1 MIVKGIEIIH
11 QEMLKILTLI
21 DEICAKEGLQ
31 YFIDGGSSIG
41 AIRHQGFIPWDDDI
55 DISMLKK
62 DYLKLTEI
70 LQKDNRFS
78 FYFDDFEHHCCGFL
92 FIDSVWWQASKKG
105 YFPKLY
111 PIKLDIRPLN
121 VIKNEESEIQ
131 KNLLYR
137 KVAEFIIFNKYK
149 EEDFN
154 SIKEILNTF
163 GAKKKFLK
171 FYNLEYGLEDIND
184 DVKLAHPYLS
194 YSYETVIDK
203 KLIFPLK
210 RIPFEDIKSYIPES
224 DELLVNLY
232 GNYMEL
238 PPKEE
243 QNSYSCALYQVNKR
257 RVSEIGK
264 LYKKRIINELNF
276 LGKIEYRLKMFL
288 FSKLYK

>member
-131 KNLLYR
+131 KNLLSNTQ
-137 KVAEFIIFNKYK
+137 VSSVEF
-149 EEDFN
+149 
-154 SIKEILNTF
+154 
-163 GAKKKFLK
+163 
-171 FYNLEYGLEDIND
+171 
-184 DVKLAHPYLS
+184 
-194 YSYETVIDK
+194 
-203 KLIFPLK
+203 
-210 RIPFEDIKSYIPES
+210 
-224 DELLVNLY
+224 
-232 GNYMEL
+232 
-238 PPKEE
+238 
-243 QNSYSCALYQVNKR
+243 QVR
-257 RVSEIGK
+257 GRT
-264 LYKKRIINELNF
+264 LNF
-276 LGKIEYRLKMFL
+276 VIKVKNEVTRDAAKQIAEGVVKYFKAEELKVYSIEVLVMKNDTNLKDFPINATKQYGRDS
-288 FSKLYK
+288 FSWTKDR